1 MNAVRYALYFAPASD
16 SPFWRFGCAWLGRDP
31 ESGDSPIRPPLVGDA
46 AGDWDE
52 TALEAATR
60 SPANYGFH
68 ATLKPPFRLAGGV
81 THEQLET
88 AAAAFARR
96 QRPFRCVDVGVA
108 ALGRFIA
115 FRLLEP
121 SFEMQALA
129 ARAVE
134 SLDAYRG
141 PQTEEELA
149 KRRAAG
155 LSERQE
161 RMLQAWGYPYVMDE
175 FRFHMTL
182 TGAIADD
189 GRRERLAAALA
200 RMADDAGARG
210 PMLVDGLALYEQPA
224 PGAPFTLLRRLPFG
238 G

>member
-1 MNAVRYALYFAPASD
+1 MSAARYALYFAPAAE

-31 ESGDSPIRPPLVGDA
+31 ERGGAPARPSLGGDA
-46 AGDWDE
+46 AQDWDE
-52 TALEAATR
+52 TAVEAVTR

-68 ATLKPPFRLAGGV
+68 ATLKPPFRLSEG
-81 THEQLET
+81 TTREQLLT
-88 AAAAFARR
+88 AAAAFAKR
-96 QRPFRCVDVGVA
+96 QRPFRCADVGVA

-155 LSERQE
+155 LTERQE
-161 RMLQAWGYPYVMDE
+161 RMLKAWGYPYVMDE

-189 GRRERLAAALA
+189 GRRERLAVDLA
-200 RMADDAGARG
+200 RLAEDAGARG
-210 PMLVDGLALYEQPA
+210 PMLVDGLALYEQPE
-224 PGAPFTLLRRLPFG
+224 PGAPFRLFRRLPFG